1 MLWMEL
7 SRTAPGGA
15 RFVPAFARAELGTQR
30 PGIVARLRDLPT
42 VLRLAAIVL
51 VIVAA
56 ARPQSTRAS
65 DDLEVEGI
73 DIVIALDL
81 SGSMQETDLVPNRL
95 EAAKAVIQDFVRRRP
110 TDRIGLVVFG
120 REAYTY
126 APMTLDHGALLR
138 MVGELRLGMS
148 TATGPRSVTA
158 SPSALN
164 RLCGEDLRRLTEE
177 AKAAAAAKTPAA
189 PTAVGDK
196 GAAPSPKPTPPKP
209 SEADSRSKVLIVLT
223 DGEDNAS
230 KLSPEDA
237 ARLAQTLKVKV
248 YTILAGANVSEAER
262 GARGPP
268 AAVNPK
274 LLEQIASMT
283 GGTPYF
289 ASDSLALRDRFQKI
303 LAELKRAPVHDRGR
317 STPSS
322 IAASCWWRSR
332 CSLPRSPSGS
342 HGSRGS
348 PDRALR
354 QPPCPLAAAAGSGGG
369 ARVRRLL
376 RRAAP
381 AVGPPGR
388 RGAGRADDRGRVDG
402 AQAGAGGVDGRGARP
417 DGRRAGAAAV
427 PG

>member
-1 MLWMEL
+1 MPDAKPPLRRARIPYLLIAAVFLPLAVAYALLLRNVEGFRFAHPWLLALIPPAVALVLWMEL
-7 SRTAPGGA
+7 GKAPARRALFLYSRA
-15 RFVPAFARAELGTQR
+15 AELGGQR
-30 PGIVARLRDLPT
+30 PGIVARLSDLPT

-56 ARPQSTRAS
+56 ARPQSTRAN

-73 DIVIALDL
+73 DIVISLDL

-126 APMTLDHGALLR
+126 APMTLDHGALMR
-138 MVGELRLGMS
+138 MVGELRLGIVDGNG
-148 TATGPRSVTA
+148 TAVGDGIAVG
-158 SPSALN
+158 LN

-189 PTAVGDK
+189 GDT
-196 GAAPSPKPTPPKP
+196 GAAPSPRPTPPKP
-209 SEADSRSKVLIVLT
+209 PEADSRSKVLIVLT

-248 YTILAGANVSEAER
+248 YTILAGANVSEAEK
-262 GARGPP
+262 GAQGRQQP
-268 AAVNPK
+268 VNPK

-283 GGTPYF
+283 GGTPYL

-303 LAELKRAPVHDRGR
+303 LAELKRAPIHDRGLLYAELYR
-317 STPSS
+317 RFLLVAFALL
-322 IAASCWWRSR
+322 AAEI
-332 CSLPRSPSGS
+332 
-342 HGSRGS
+342 
-348 PDRALR
+348 ALR
-354 QPPCPLAAAAGSGGG
+354 LTRFSRIP
-369 ARVRRLL
+369 
-376 RRAAP
+376 
-381 AVGPPGR
+381 
-388 RGAGRADDRGRVDG
+388 
-402 AQAGAGGVDGRGARP
+402 
-417 DGRRAGAAAV
+417 
-427 PG
+427 